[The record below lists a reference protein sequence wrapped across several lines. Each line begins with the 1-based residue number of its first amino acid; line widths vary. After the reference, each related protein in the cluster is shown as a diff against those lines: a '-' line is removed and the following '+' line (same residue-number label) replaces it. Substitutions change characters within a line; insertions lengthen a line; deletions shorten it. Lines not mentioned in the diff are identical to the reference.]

1 MTLVRLFGFAL
12 FSLAA
17 TISGA
22 SAQDYPKQTVRIV
35 VPFGPGSTTDLLAR
49 IIGDKLAERWGQPV
63 IVENRPGV
71 AGTASVARSAPD
83 GYTLMLTSNGHT
95 IIGALNKSLS
105 FDPVKDFAGITKVAT
120 LPIVLVV
127 PPALPAKNLAE
138 LTALAKQ
145 KPGGL
150 SFSSAGVASASYL
163 AGELYKQSAK
173 IEIVHVPYK
182 SGTESLTSTARGD
195 TQMNVNV
202 LTPVLEFIKTDRVR
216 AIAVAAP
223 KRSPAIADVPTF
235 AEAGLFDYD
244 AWFGF
249 MAPANTPAAI
259 LNKVSQDIAQVLGT
273 PEIQTRMERQA
284 IILGSSTPAQMDAT
298 VKADTERYSK
308 VLQAANIQRE

>member
-71 AGTASVARSAPD
+71 AGTASVARSTPD

-95 IIGALNKSLS
+95 IIGALNRSLS

-138 LTALAKQ
+138 LTALAKS

-223 KRSPAIADVPTF
+223 KRSPAIPDVPTF

-259 LNKVSQDIAQVLGT
+259 LNKVSQDIAQVLAT

-284 IILGSSTPAQMDAT
+284 IFLGSSTPAQMDTT
-298 VKADTERYSK
+298 VKADTERYNK

>member
-1 MTLVRLFGFAL
+1 
-12 FSLAA
+12 
-17 TISGA
+17 
-22 SAQDYPKQTVRIV
+22 
-35 VPFGPGSTTDLLAR
+35 
-49 IIGDKLAERWGQPV
+49 
-63 IVENRPGV
+63 
-71 AGTASVARSAPD
+71 
-83 GYTLMLTSNGHT
+83 
-95 IIGALNKSLS
+95 
-105 FDPVKDFAGITKVAT
+105 
-120 LPIVLVV
+120 
-127 PPALPAKNLAE
+127 
-138 LTALAKQ
+138 
-145 KPGGL
+145 
-150 SFSSAGVASASYL
+150 
-163 AGELYKQSAK
+163 
-173 IEIVHVPYK
+173 VPYK

>member
-71 AGTASVARSAPD
+71 AGTASVARSTPD

-95 IIGALNKSLS
+95 IIGALNRSLS

-138 LTALAKQ
+138 LTALAKS

-223 KRSPAIADVPTF
+223 KRSPAIPDVPTF

-259 LNKVSQDIAQVLGT
+259 LNKVSQDIAQVLAT

-284 IILGSSTPAQMDAT
+284 IFLGSSTPAQMDAT
-298 VKADTERYSK
+298 LKADTERYNK

>member
-1 MTLVRLFGFAL
+1 MTLVWLFGFAL

-71 AGTASVARSAPD
+71 AGTASVARSTPD

-95 IIGALNKSLS
+95 IIGALNRSLS

-138 LTALAKQ
+138 LTALAKS

-223 KRSPAIADVPTF
+223 KRSPAIPDVPTF

-259 LNKVSQDIAQVLGT
+259 LNKVSQDIAQVLAT

-284 IILGSSTPAQMDAT
+284 IFLGSSTPAQMDAT
-298 VKADTERYSK
+298 LKADTERYNK